1 MCQCTT
7 SCRWHLNCGG
17 QTPSNGWNGIMEWY
31 QTHQTHGFHVV
42 DTIPFTP
49 FQPLLLA
56 VLPSA
61 AFCAVHVFV
70 YRSLFLSL
78 FLSVP
83 GHAGNL
89 VFGELQGKACVCM
102 QGRFHYY
109 EGYSI
114 AMVTYPVR
122 VSTLLGVETLIVTN
136 AAGGL
141 NPKFNV
147 GDIMLI
153 RDHINMPGLA
163 GINPLRG
170 HNDDRF
176 GVRFPCMSD
185 AYDADL
191 GRLAREVAEEQGCS
205 SFLQQ
210 GVYCN
215 VGGPAFETVAESKI
229 LLSLGADAVGMS
241 TVPEVIVARH
251 CGLRVFG
258 LSLITNRVASEYGSQ
273 DRANHEEVLEIT
285 QRRTQDLQKLII
297 NLLAR
302 I

>member
-1 MCQCTT
+1 MSST
-7 SCRWHLNCGG
+7 SESRYTYEQYKETADWLLEHTQHMPKVAIICGSG
-17 QTPSNGWNGIMEWY
+17 LGGLADLLENSVAFPY
-31 QTHQTHGFHVV
+31 K
-42 DTIPFTP
+42 DIPHFPQST
-49 FQPLLLA
+49 
-56 VLPSA
+56 
-61 AFCAVHVFV
+61 
-70 YRSLFLSL
+70 
-78 FLSVP
+78 VP

-251 CGLRVFG
+251 GGLRVFG
-258 LSLITNRVASEYGSQ
+258 LSLITNRVVSEYGSQ
-273 DRANHEEVLEIT
+273 ERANHEEVLEIT

>member
-1 MCQCTT
+1 MSSASESRYTYEQYKETT
-7 SCRWHLNCGG
+7 DWLLERMQHKPKVAIICGSG
-17 QTPSNGWNGIMEWY
+17 LGGLA
-31 QTHQTHGFHVV
+31 
-42 DTIPFTP
+42 D
-49 FQPLLLA
+49 LLENM
-56 VLPSA
+56 
-61 AFCAVHVFV
+61 
-70 YRSLFLSL
+70 
-78 FLSVP
+78 P

-109 EGYSI
+109 EGYNI
-114 AMVTYPVR
+114 ATVTYPVR
-122 VSTLLGVETLIVTN
+122 VFTLLGVETLIVTN

-153 RDHINMPGLA
+153 GDHINMPGLA

-229 LLSLGADAVGMS
+229 LLSLGADAD
-241 TVPEVIVARH
+241 
-251 CGLRVFG
+251 RV
-258 LSLITNRVASEYGSQ
+258 
-273 DRANHEEVLEIT
+273 NHEEVLEIT